1 MTEKMI
7 PCPKCGRMQQHN
19 NKECESCGLI
29 FARYKKLQQ
38 RRQELKK
45 QEAQK
50 KQVKNKQFRTL
61 MQTLLFVFI
70 SAGVTAYF
78 LRPDTNNKPTH
89 SVTTSESIQQ
99 PPAKVTVPVSKKSP
113 VTTNVTSQPVAQTGD
128 IEHARQATVSIETPW
143 GTGSGFFISPNYMV
157 TNKHVIETDQKQLNE
172 FRHKINATRKMIK
185 LEQKKI
191 RNWKQRLKKMPQGP
205 SREQLKIIIAESERD
220 LQQVLPQFN
229 EAQQRLEKM
238 EQPINVSDIKVIL
251 ADGTEHYANFILKSE
266 QYDLTLLAVTV
277 SNHPILKP
285 APKGVQLKQGDKVYT
300 IGSPVG
306 LRNTVTAGIFSGYR
320 KNEKTNKVYLQ
331 TDAPI
336 NPGNSGG
343 PLIDERGYVWG
354 VNTMILRNTEGI
366 GFAIPIEKVFE
377 DFGASLY

>member
-1 MTEKMI
+1 MAEKII
-7 PCPKCGRMQQHN
+7 PCPKCGRMQQQS

-29 FARYKKLQQ
+29 FARYKKMQQ
-38 RRQELKK
+38 RRRELKE

-50 KQVKNKQFRTL
+50 KQAKNKQFRTIIQVIAL
-61 MQTLLFVFI
+61 VGITT
-70 SAGVTAYF
+70 GVTAYF
-78 LRPDTNNKPTH
+78 LRPATEPTA
-89 SVTTSESIQQ
+89 SQTITESLQQ
-99 PPAKVTVPVSKKSP
+99 PETKITAPISKKAP
-113 VTTNVTSQPVAQTGD
+113 VTTDITSQPVAQTGS
-128 IEHARQATVSIETPW
+128 IEHARQATVSIKTPW

-157 TNKHVIETDQKQLNE
+157 TNKHVIEIDQKQLDE
-172 FRHKINATRKMIK
+172 FRHKIDATQKMIK
-185 LEQKKI
+185 LEQEKLHT
-191 RNWKQRLKKMPQGP
+191 WKRKLKKMPQGP
-205 SREQLKIIIAESERD
+205 SREQLKIIIAESKRD
-220 LQQVLPQFN
+220 LQQILPQFN

-238 EQPINVSDIKVIL
+238 EQPANVSDIKVIL
-251 ADGTEHYANFILKSE
+251 ADGTEHYVNFMLKSDH
-266 QYDLTLLAVTV
+266 YDLTLLAVTV

-285 APKGVQLKQGDKVYT
+285 APKNVQLKQGDKVYT

-320 KNEKTNKVYLQ
+320 KNEKTDKMYLQ